1 MNIEETDEQQTL
13 RIHRARW
20 VVPVS
25 SPPISNGAVATFGGR
40 IIEVGEAGGLALRFH
55 GKGIDHGD
63 VILCPGL
70 INTHSH
76 IELAPLRYR
85 LEPCGSFT
93 GWIRAILNAR
103 SRIKADELEP
113 AVEMAMDEMSSS
125 GIVAIGDTG
134 NTQLVLEIASKS
146 RACPIKGIFFKEVLC
161 QENDPRAL
169 VNDWLSFT
177 EMTSACFKLTIS
189 AHAPYTVSPEA
200 IRVIKSISRLRKR
213 PFSIH
218 LAESMD
224 EIELLGKKDGPLKKL
239 LEERGLWPLPYHLPG
254 ASPVSYLS
262 SLNVLDRDTICVHCV
277 HLSDDDIEIFAGSGA
292 TACLCP
298 RSNFFLGVG
307 IAPVERLVKAGIP
320 IALGTDSL
328 ASNDRLSIFSEM
340 ASLARIAPGLS
351 SEMIFRAA
359 TYGGAKALGIDEDL
373 GTLSEGK
380 TAAFLAVNA
389 PGIKGHEV
397 YDFLTRGCEG
407 PDMDCYLING

>member
-1 MNIEETDEQQTL
+1 MNIEDSYKEPTL

-20 VVPVS
+20 VAPVS
-25 SPPISNGAVATFGGR
+25 SPPIPNGAVATFGGR
-40 IIEVGEAGGLALRFH
+40 IIEVGEAGGLSLRFH
-55 GKGIDHGD
+55 GQVIDHGD

-70 INTHSH
+70 VNTHSH
-76 IELAPLRYR
+76 MELAPLRYR

-93 GWIRAILNAR
+93 GWIRAILSAR
-103 SRIKADELEP
+103 SKIKVDELEP

-125 GIVAIGDTG
+125 GIIAIGDTG
-134 NTQLVLEIASKS
+134 NTQLALDIASKS

-161 QENDPRAL
+161 QENDPKAL

-177 EMTSACFKLTIS
+177 DMTSSCFKLTIS

-200 IRVIKSISRLRKR
+200 IRVIKSISRLKKR

-224 EIELLGKKDGPLKKL
+224 EVELLDKKDGPLKKL
-239 LEERGLWPLPYHLPG
+239 LEERGRWPLPYHLPG

-277 HLSDDDIEIFAGSGA
+277 HLSDDDIEILAGSGA

-320 IALGTDSL
+320 IAIGTDSL

-340 ASLARIAPGLS
+340 ASLAHIAPGLS
-351 SEMIFRAA
+351 SEAIFKAA
-359 TYGGAKALGIDEDL
+359 TYGGAKALGIDEDV
-373 GTLSEGK
+373 GSLSKGK
-380 TAAFLAVNA
+380 ISTFLAVSA
-389 PGIKGHEV
+389 EGIKDHEI
-397 YDFLTRGCEG
+397 YDFLTSGCEG